1 MRLAVRGKPY
11 WVRIARGIKLG
22 YRRGPG
28 TWSVRVADGHGKDWI
43 RKFADADD
51 HDETDGNRILTF
63 WEAQDLAK
71 TLARG
76 KDSTGDLK
84 LITVEE
90 ALNAYE
96 EELIA
101 NEADPHN
108 AKRVL
113 RHLPSTLLT
122 KPVALL
128 NATELR
134 KWRDGLIAEK
144 RAPATVN
151 RTKIG
156 LHAAL
161 ELAAK
166 SDPRI
171 TNRQAWQVGLATLPD
186 AVNARRMILPDGDVR
201 SLVAAAYGVNNKL
214 GLLIETTAV
223 TGARLSQ
230 LARLTVG
237 DLQTDRPDPRLMMP
251 ASRKGGRH
259 KRKVSHV
266 PVPIPVTLAAKLA
279 QEARDWPADSP
290 LLLAPDGKAWRHS
303 RHANHH
309 VLFGAAIKRAGINP
323 VITLYH
329 LRHSSIVRM
338 LLNHVPIAVVARL
351 HDTSVTQI
359 ESHYGAYIADYAD
372 DVSRPALLDMS
383 TVPQLPTPASKGPH
397 GESAMAT
404 SKQKSNELINEV
416 LPKGW

>member
-1 MRLAVRGKPY
+1 MGRQ
-11 WVRIARGIKLG
+11 
-22 YRRGPG
+22 
-28 TWSVRVADGHGKDWI
+28 
-43 RKFADADD
+43 
-51 HDETDGNRILTF
+51 GNLS
-63 WEAQDLAK
+63 
-71 TLARG
+71 G

-144 RAPATVN
+144 LAPATVN

-201 SLVAAAYGVNNKL
+201 SLVATAYGVNNKL

-230 LARLTVG
+230 LARLTVA

-309 VLFGAAIKRAGINP
+309 VLFGEAIKRAGINP

-372 DVSRPALLDMS
+372 DVSRPALLDVS
-383 TVPQLPTPASKGPH
+383 TVSLLPEPAAKVCAPVVS
-397 GESAMAT
+397 EQDRT
-404 SKQKSNELINEV
+404 S
-416 LPKGW
+416 